1 MKSILPYLLLMT
13 GTLVAAL
20 AIIAGV
26 YYVRPQLLGVA
37 PKSAQPVAIRD
48 SAGAK
53 SPLAGTAQKS
63 GATGGKSD
71 STEVQPDSTFHGTAS
86 LPPAKGDAALLLADS
101 IRTLISRIDDQQKT
115 IARLTANSARPD
127 SLPKGSVSDSARAKD
142 SKSFAKMLETMPAEQ
157 AVRILKGLDDREVKA
172 VLLAVK
178 KRQASKILSALDPER
193 AARMM
198 RTMQ

>member
-13 GTLVAAL
+13 GTLAAAL
-20 AIIAGV
+20 ATIAGI
-26 YYVRPQLLGVA
+26 YFLKPQLLGVA
-37 PKSAQPVAIRD
+37 PKSAQTAAVMD

-53 SPLAGTAQKS
+53 SPLAGAAQKS
-63 GATGGKSD
+63 DSTGGKSD
-71 STEVQPDSTFHGTAS
+71 STVHGTAA
-86 LPPAKGDAALLLADS
+86 LPPAKGDAASHLADS
-101 IRTLISRIDDQQKT
+101 IRTLISRIDEQQKT
-115 IARLTANSARPD
+115 IARLTAKGTQPD

-142 SKSFAKMLETMPAEQ
+142 SKSFAKMLEGMPAEQ